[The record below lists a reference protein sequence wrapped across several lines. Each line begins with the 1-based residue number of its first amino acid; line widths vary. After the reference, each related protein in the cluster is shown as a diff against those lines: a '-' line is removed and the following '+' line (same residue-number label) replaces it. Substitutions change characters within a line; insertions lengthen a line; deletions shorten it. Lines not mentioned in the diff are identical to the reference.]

1 MPLSAHFSRTFTNLL
16 GQCSSPSKQVIFLSI
31 DDITRGDDELLL
43 GTGKGKSDGH
53 VSLTL
58 IAPTRGLIPPEKLF
72 SVLSAPFWLALSL
85 NDMTRRLCSFA
96 DSTARLCSWEVYS
109 ASS

>member
-43 GTGKGKSDGH
+43 GTGKGK
-53 VSLTL
+53 TCIL
-58 IAPTRGLIPPEKLF
+58 IRWSPPAMF
-72 SVLSAPFWLALSL
+72 LS
-85 NDMTRRLCSFA
+85 R
-96 DSTARLCSWEVYS
+96 
-109 ASS
+109 